1 MRHKRTAQPTRAGQL
16 AGARVKIVAV
26 HNHGLSEH
34 VVIANSGTVPQ
45 PLGGWALAALR
56 GNRLYFFPDDTILR
70 PGMTLT
76 IHSGQDA
83 RAYSPPGLFWTEEQM
98 WSNHSDMALLFDHEG
113 NEVDRFSYSHH
124 RLLHREAARRKR
136 LIRAG
141 ETWQMVEEPGRK
153 AKPFFRQA
161 AARNATR

>member
-45 PLGGWALAALR
+45 PLGAWALAALR

-83 RAYSPPGLFWTEEQM
+83 RAHTPPGLFWTDEQM
-98 WSNHSDMALLFDHEG
+98 WSNRSDMALLFDPEG
-113 NEVDRFSYSHH
+113 NEVNRFSYSRH
-124 RLLHREAARRKR
+124 RLLRRDTMRRKR

-141 ETWQMVEEPGRK
+141 DTWQMVDEPGRK
-153 AKPFFRQA
+153 ANSFFRQA
-161 AARNATR
+161 AARSAPR